1 MFFWHFSYLCSPW
14 KTVGFPV
21 GENIRRTISMSHKMD
36 NSLAFFK
43 IPLFLFEYVTCLLPV
58 LSSRLIFNLTL
69 PILLKKLNCIKTTW
83 TEKNTKGW
91 VFISNSTH
99 FVLYA
104 GDSTLQKKKTLSFN
118 ELFSK
123 WSSRRKK
130 TSKALNME
138 TSKLGHRVSLSLENK
153 IHCNG
158 RFKKVIL
165 QQRQRKKM
173 SSGGRM

>member
-1 MFFWHFSYLCSPW
+1 
-14 KTVGFPV
+14 
-21 GENIRRTISMSHKMD
+21 MD

-69 PILLKKLNCIKTTW
+69 PILFKKLNCIKTTW
-83 TEKNTKGW
+83 T
-91 VFISNSTH
+91 
-99 FVLYA
+99 
-104 GDSTLQKKKTLSFN
+104 KKKTQKDEFLFRIVLTLFSMHVTQRFKKTCSFN

-123 WSSRRKK
+123 WSCRRKK
-130 TSKALNME
+130 TTKSLNME

-158 RFKKVIL
+158 RFKKGIL
-165 QQRQRKKM
+165 QQGQRKKWALEDKCKKKALKEIVPRKKKKEK
-173 SSGGRM
+173 SWIREKKEV

>member
-1 MFFWHFSYLCSPW
+1 
-14 KTVGFPV
+14 
-21 GENIRRTISMSHKMD
+21 MD

-69 PILLKKLNCIKTTW
+69 PILLKKNLTASKPH
-83 TEKNTKGW
+83 EQKHTKGW

-99 FVLYA
+99 FVLYV
-104 GDSTLQKKKTLSFN
+104 TQRFKKTCSFN

-123 WSSRRKK
+123 WSCRRKK
-130 TSKALNME
+130 TTKSLNME

-158 RFKKVIL
+158 RFKKGIL
-165 QQRQRKKM
+165 QQRQRKKKELWRTNVKKKALKEIVPRKKKKKK
-173 SSGGRM
+173 SWIREKKEV